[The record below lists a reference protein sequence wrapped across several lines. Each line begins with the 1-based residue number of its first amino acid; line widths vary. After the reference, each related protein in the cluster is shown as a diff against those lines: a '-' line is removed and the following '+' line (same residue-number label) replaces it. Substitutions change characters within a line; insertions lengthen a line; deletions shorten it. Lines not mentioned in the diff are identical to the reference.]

1 MGYEDEYEGGDG
13 GGNNPLIGWIVMG
26 LIGLGIFILYKT
38 TGILI
43 IPIPRK

>member
-1 MGYEDEYEGGDG
+1 MGYEDEDDGDG
-13 GGNNPLIGWIVMG
+13 NPLSS
-26 LIGLGIFILYKT
+26 LFFIGLVIAGIFILYKT